1 MLCAIPPI
9 QNNIHTN
16 LVRFFWFFLPN
27 PSNQI
32 HAVVMPVSSIFPP
45 MPNSCQMHAGFSW
58 IQSRRS
64 SNTIR
69 LFWYCFDSLMLNS
82 CWFQFHLECQNALRN
97 TLHDNCFAQYSTW
110 QWCWPHA
117 EFMLNPCWIQA
128 NPWKLYVFTTFAT
141 CREIPDYVSN
151 NWRVIIIIL
160 NKDIIQLNAWNAI
173 LLTHWNVFHG
183 FAWIQNE
190 FGMNLAPVW
199 FQVLYKALW
208 NCKNETSM
216 NFAWAQQWN
225 STWKWNQHEI
235 NMNPAWLR
243 HDFNT
248 NMVSISVPSNFRDDK
263 FKIVNS

>member
-1 MLCAIPPI
+1 MSVNPVMNQSCWFHFYLVFHNAVCNTTNPKQHSHKSCPI
-9 QNNIHTN
+9 
-16 LVRFFWFFLPN
+16 FWFFLPN

-151 NWRVIIIIL
+151 NRRVIIIIL
-160 NKDIIQLNAWNAI
+160 NRRKFRS
-173 LLTHWNVFHG
+173 LTSDNMQSW
-183 FAWIQNE
+183 
-190 FGMNLAPVW
+190 
-199 FQVLYKALW
+199 KA
-208 NCKNETSM
+208 E
-216 NFAWAQQWN
+216 
-225 STWKWNQHEI
+225 
-235 NMNPAWLR
+235 
-243 HDFNT
+243 
-248 NMVSISVPSNFRDDK
+248 
-263 FKIVNS
+263 